1 MWRPIPAKEYK
12 YVSITLPCSLHV
24 VSSII
29 QPLYHPSGEPLAI
42 ENHLSPAPIFRNSS
56 FPRAHIFS
64 SFAPVPLARIFRQQ
78 KLCSVPYLTIF
89 SFGVAFTS
97 NTSLTLSALHHW
109 YFRAIIPNMGGGSR
123 SCNPHVEPWEAGT
136 SANIRL
142 SPPEIFCPITF
153 S

>member
-29 QPLYHPSGEPLAI
+29 QPSYHSSGKPLATD
-42 ENHLSPAPIFRNSS
+42 NHISPAPIFRNSS
-56 FPRAHIFS
+56 LSRSHIFS
-64 SFAPVPLARIFRQQ
+64 SIAPEPLARVFRQQ
-78 KLCSVPYLTIF
+78 KLCSDPSLKNF

-109 YFRAIIPNMGGGSR
+109 HFRAIIPNMGGGSR

-142 SPPEIFCPITF
+142 SPPENFCPITF